1 MSQEDRKLM
10 QLMDEYILNASP
22 EELTKL
28 QQADINTQLDGI
40 WFYDICDILD
50 QKQKKRD
57 ITTNKLFFKIII
69 VFLNLNVGTS
79 GSIICQLNLKNQ
91 VYEKA
96 HQKL

>member
-10 QLMDEYILNASP
+10 QLMDEHILNASP

-28 QQADINTQLDGI
+28 QQADIDTQLDGV

-57 ITTNKLFFKIII
+57 ITTNKLFSK
-69 VFLNLNVGTS
+69 
-79 GSIICQLNLKNQ
+79 
-91 VYEKA
+91 
-96 HQKL
+96 

>member
-28 QQADINTQLDGI
+28 QQADINTQLDGV

-57 ITTNKLFFKIII
+57 ITTNKLFSK
-69 VFLNLNVGTS
+69 
-79 GSIICQLNLKNQ
+79 
-91 VYEKA
+91 
-96 HQKL
+96 